1 MSTAKLRIAVVG
13 AGAAGL
19 CAAKHLLGKGM
30 AVVVYELGS
39 RVGGLWVYDN
49 DNGLSGAA
57 FTITPS

>member
-30 AVVVYELGS
+30 AVVV
-39 RVGGLWVYDN
+39 
-49 DNGLSGAA
+49 
-57 FTITPS
+57 